1 MVSAMAMN
9 WLMLAGFG
17 GTVPP
22 RLASASIP
30 LGVSAAVW
38 ETVSGGTSLGVIEAP
53 EHPWVI
59 AVEGNDLEVVG
70 QSLAGILEAAAPGA
84 AATPER
90 FEEIYRRDD
99 AVNIASD
106 DRDVFY
112 ARVQVREAVLEPLD
126 HWYNTVH
133 LPEVGAAGLR
143 AGRRFRSRD
152 AEHTFLALY
161 RPDTLDVLRS
171 EAIMAVRGL
180 GGFEND
186 VEQFSRLE
194 ARTVARC
201 SGTLS

>member
-1 MVSAMAMN
+1 MS
-9 WLMLAGFG
+9 
-17 GTVPP
+17 
-22 RLASASIP
+22 
-30 LGVSAAVW
+30 
-38 ETVSGGTSLGVIEAP
+38 
-53 EHPWVI
+53 
-59 AVEGNDLEVVG
+59 
-70 QSLAGILEAAAPGA
+70 
-84 AATPER
+84 
-90 FEEIYRRDD
+90 
-99 AVNIASD
+99 
-106 DRDVFY
+106 
-112 ARVQVREAVLEPLD
+112 EPLND
-126 HWYNTVH
+126 WYNTVH